1 MSSVQKIID
10 AALTLSTITS
20 VNKEGLLAHRKELES
35 ALNSLQI
42 LLQPTAHDTQ
52 DNEPTE
58 LAGQS
63 CQPASSICSNQQ
75 ANTRPTTTQ
84 PESPQTTA
92 SPRKSPQTTQP
103 TVIPQPRSPQPTSPQ
118 PTSPQQT
125 ASPQPMSPRPTVS
138 DQANI
143 EQLMAQLD
151 REERTIL
158 EVFRTTSKFAVHHLS
173 WETEDP
179 LLNDAKINKS
189 CAHETLRNV
198 LGSLILADQYTKWEI
213 QNGKKPRVDV
223 LLADLGSGNR
233 NSRYKDYINTK
244 PSMQNK
250 DRGRRFLEY
259 GVKYR
264 VFGHLFAAHAGNGS
278 IFPHHALLQ
287 METDRGTI

>member
-1 MSSVQKIID
+1 
-10 AALTLSTITS
+10 
-20 VNKEGLLAHRKELES
+20 
-35 ALNSLQI
+35 
-42 LLQPTAHDTQ
+42 
-52 DNEPTE
+52 
-58 LAGQS
+58 
-63 CQPASSICSNQQ
+63 
-75 ANTRPTTTQ
+75 
-84 PESPQTTA
+84 
-92 SPRKSPQTTQP
+92 
-103 TVIPQPRSPQPTSPQ
+103 
-118 PTSPQQT
+118 
-125 ASPQPMSPRPTVS
+125 MSPRPTVS

-278 IFPHHALLQ
+278 IFPVGIIGVLSFVHDKFRRLRYGCLPFLVSTMHSSKWRQIAEQYEQWVHEALNGNQGSSTVWSIWQLLILYR
-287 METDRGTI
+287 EN